1 MADTTA
7 LRTAARVGC
16 QPAARAW
23 LKWAIQWYDRRAK
36 KRAGGRVGSR
46 PRLKFSYT
54 QHNRGAGD
62 IIPRQVR
69 SNRRMPFV
77 LQSERE
83 APYPIKRRLRLLQKA
98 APCWLDVPAKRAGGG
113 GFGSPAASS
122 VQFALT
128 KAGRTC
134 SPGQARSNRRTLFV
148 LQPEREVPLAHPDA
162 GRSKERWQQGCLAAS
177 SVCLCAGA
185 SEASRCR
192 SRSNKTNA

>member
-1 MADTTA
+1 MAGRPPYAPLRAVDRCQSCGDTGMAHTA
-7 LRTAARVGC
+7 QQRSR
-16 QPAARAW
+16 
-23 LKWAIQWYDRRAK
+23 
-36 KRAGGRVGSR
+36 GR
-46 PRLKFSYT
+46 
-54 QHNRGAGD
+54 HD
-62 IIPRQVR
+62 PRQVR